1 MYRGTK
7 TKKSM
12 WYGNS
17 GTGTKT
23 DRPCR
28 ATVVERD
35 TEKQVVQKYYSGAG
49 TEKNM
54 FLTGSGILFYTE
66 TETGTVQI

>member
-1 MYRGTK
+1 MYSGTK

-12 WYGNS
+12 WYGNCGTVTETDMCYGNS

-35 TEKQVVQKYYSGAG
+35 TEKQVGQKY
-49 TEKNM
+49 
-54 FLTGSGILFYTE
+54 
-66 TETGTVQI
+66 